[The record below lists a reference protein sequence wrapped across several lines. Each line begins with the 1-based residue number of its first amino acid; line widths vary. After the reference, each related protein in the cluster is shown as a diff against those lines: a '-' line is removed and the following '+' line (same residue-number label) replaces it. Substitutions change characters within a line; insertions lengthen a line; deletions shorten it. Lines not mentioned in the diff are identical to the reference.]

1 MRESSMRRAV
11 RGAAVVAGA
20 GILALG
26 LGMSGAPALA
36 ETLVLAAPGT
46 PEGFDGDALRPQTQN
61 VVTQVYEPLVRY
73 GRTTDAQGRE
83 RLDSSVVEGH
93 LAESWEISEDG
104 KRWVFTLRQGIKSP
118 HGNELTAADVA
129 WSWNKSFAQKRTGSF
144 IARVSNVSAVEEVSR
159 YEVAF
164 TLSAPSS
171 IFLKALTLY
180 VPGIYDSET
189 VKQHATAEDPWG
201 LTWLQEN
208 TAGFGAYHLA
218 QLRPGEQAVFVYN
231 ENYFGEKPYFDRVI
245 YRAVP
250 SGASRVT
257 LLKTGQVHWIDRP
270 SVQQV
275 VDLRKDDSVKVL
287 ESQGRAI
294 AGVRMNP
301 KFPPFDDVRVRRALN
316 YAVDKDAIR
325 EAVFFGTGA
334 FAKSLVPPFI
344 EGYDDSA
351 FVYDHD
357 LDKAKAL
364 LAEAGYAEGF
374 EVELLYS
381 DLWWWLEPIA
391 IQVADQLRAA
401 GVTAKPTRIS
411 GSDMRSRGAPAV
423 QDMPFFA
430 FEDGPIVLDPVYAF
444 YLMAHSK
451 GVSNRAGYSNP
462 QVDALIDKARETLNA
477 EDRLGMMR
485 EAQRIWLED
494 APWLIAIYPSVFE
507 AMAPDIVGW
516 VPHSDDHERW
526 RDLRRQ

>member
-11 RGAAVVAGA
+11 RRAAVVAGA
-20 GILALG
+20 GVLALG
-26 LGMSGAPALA
+26 LGVSGALA

-93 LAESWEISEDG
+93 LAESWETSEDG
-104 KRWVFTLRQGIKSP
+104 TRWVFTLRQGVKSP

-129 WSWNKSFAQKRTGSF
+129 WSWNKSFAQKRTGNF
-144 IARVSNVSAVEEVSR
+144 IARVSNVSGVEEVSR

-189 VKQHATAEDPWG
+189 VKQHATADDPWG
-201 LTWLQEN
+201 LTWLQEH

-218 QLRPGEQAVFVYN
+218 QLRPGEQAVFVHN

-257 LLKTGQVHWIDRP
+257 LLKTGQVHWIERP

-275 VDLRKDDSVKVL
+275 VDLRKDDSVKVEEAVGVAL
-287 ESQGRAI
+287 AS
-294 AGVRMNP
+294 VRMNGTF
-301 KFPPFDDVRVRRALN
+301 KPFDDVRVRRALN
-316 YAVDKDAIR
+316 YAIDQNSLQ
-325 EAVFFGTGA
+325 EAVFQGTGSIA
-334 FAKSLVPPFI
+334 RSVVPSVI
-344 EGYDDSA
+344 EGYDDST
-351 FVYDHD
+351 FTYDHD
-357 LDKAKAL
+357 LGKAKAL

-381 DLWWWLEPIA
+381 DMNWWQQPMA
-391 IQVADQLRAA
+391 IQIADQLRDA
-401 GVTAKPTRIS
+401 GVTVKPTRITS
-411 GSDMRSRGAPAV
+411 SDMRSRGAPAV

-430 FEDGPIVLDPVYAF
+430 FQNPPIVLDPVYTM
-444 YLMAHSK
+444 YLLAHSK
-451 GVSNRAGYSNP
+451 GVSNRSRYNNP
-462 QVDALIDKARETLNA
+462 EVDRLIDEARETL
-477 EDRLGMMR
+477 DSGKRLEMMR
-485 EAQRIWLED
+485 KAQQLWLAD
-494 APWLIAIYPSVFE
+494 APWIMTLYASAFE
-507 AMAPDIVGW
+507 AMAPNIVGW
-516 VPHSDDHERW
+516 MDYPDTHERW
-526 RDLRRQ
+526 ADLSIAR